1 MITIHST
8 GIVVKPVEKKSTQNG
23 KEYLSFTIQTQVA
36 KDQKP
41 NIFMAINYFG
51 NIKYFSDYQ
60 IQVGDIVEIIGS
72 PSPFI
77 SSNNKAV
84 QGCNAS
90 KVFNITGAKRSLESN
105 PQQGYGAPA
114 QPAQPAPQVSQNQ
127 QANYNAGFGFPPN
140 VPAGASLGSQ
150 SPAPNFDDIP
160 F

>member
-8 GIVVKPVEKKSTQNG
+8 GIVVKPVERKSTQNG
-23 KEYLSFTIQTQVA
+23 KEYLNFTIQTQVA

-51 NIKYFSDYQ
+51 NVKYFTDYQ
-60 IQVGDIVEIIGS
+60 IQVGDIVEIIGA

-90 KVFNITGAKRSLESN
+90 KVFNLDGAKRSLASN
-105 PQQGYGAPA
+105 PSQQTFGQPAAAPA
-114 QPAQPAPQVSQNQ
+114 SQASNQ
-127 QANYNAGFGFPPN
+127 QANYGAGFGLPPN
-140 VPAGASLGSQ
+140 VQGSQ
-150 SPAPNFDDIP
+150 VSPQAATPTPGFDDIP